1 MALPFLS
8 GETMARPMR
17 AVARELTENQ
27 NQPVDSKVGWRISEW
42 ANDTGLSR
50 AYVYLLLGAGTISSV
65 KSGNAR
71 IITTSPKDY
80 LASLAGDVA

>member
-1 MALPFLS
+1 
-8 GETMARPMR
+8 MARPMR
-17 AVARELTENQ
+17 DVAREITENQ
-27 NQPVDSKVGWRISEW
+27 NQRVDRKVGWRISEW

-71 IITTSPKDY
+71 IITTAPAAY
-80 LASLAGDVA
+80 LASLSNGPA

>member
-1 MALPFLS
+1 
-8 GETMARPMR
+8 MARPMR
-17 AVARELTENQ
+17 DVAREITENP
-27 NQPVDSKVGWRISEW
+27 NQRVDSKVGWRISEW
-42 ANDTGLSR
+42 ASDTGLSR

-80 LASLAGDVA
+80 LASLARELAQ